1 MAQTLCKQNSKDSMA
16 YPYDDPEQAAL
27 ASYLMTQA
35 QPGQM
40 SMTGREA
47 GTMAGSMVPGT
58 GLMDALGIYPAGDQ
72 GFSPSVRQNL
82 GKGEYLDA
90 MLQLLGAGGD
100 LAMATGVGIPVGM
113 TMKTA
118 AAAGKGAKA
127 ASKGAKAASKGASK
141 VTDSAAGYI
150 PYTKT
155 DPSPDPRI
163 GTRFNAQQMPGL
175 LASRQ
180 DINFDDMLGAS
191 IMTYPTDRLSRHVKI
206 DNVSGVPLD
215 RPIITP
221 GGLTYASDLENIKKN
236 IGYASNE
243 AASRSQN
250 NRALQARKENL
261 AQGGTG
267 RIFMAPHTMAMGG
280 ENFSTA
286 PTDGLLSLIETIGMD
301 PKLAALINDRVRT
314 ASVPTGKVSI
324 PNKYKDFVGIGD
336 GSLRDQLMTGAGLD
350 VGSPGDLRKV
360 FVNKMSSA
368 AAEQGLGFNY
378 RDLQMAMM
386 DRNVVN
392 KPTGLMGDTIYEAF
406 PEMGISAG
414 NHPAYG
420 FNMPGRFF
428 GNSVGAPVSQVME
441 PLYNRLRL
449 NEMGKMA
456 DPDRLTTG
464 KLSTAGKGIS
474 MLLDEKE
481 IARLKRLFG
490 Q

>member
-1 MAQTLCKQNSKDSMA
+1 MA
-16 YPYDDPEQAAL
+16 YPYYDDPEQQAL
-27 ASYLMTQA
+27 ASYLMAQA

-47 GTMAGSMVPGT
+47 GTMAGSMVPGA

-118 AAAGKGAKA
+118 AATGKGAKA
-127 ASKGAKAASKGASK
+127 ASKAGKASKTAK
-141 VTDSAAGYI
+141 EVTDSAAGYI

-163 GTRFNAQQMPGL
+163 GTRFNAQQIPGL
-175 LASRQ
+175 LAPRQ

-221 GGLTYASDLENIKKN
+221 GGLTYASDLENIKN
-236 IGYASNE
+236 NTGYASNE
-243 AASRSQN
+243 AAARSQN

-267 RIFMAPHTMAMGG
+267 RIFMAPHIMAMGG

-286 PTDGLLSLIETIGMD
+286 PTDGLLSLIETIGMN
-301 PKLAALINDRVRT
+301 PKLAALISDRVRT

-350 VGSPGDLRKV
+350 VGSAGDLRKV

-378 RDLQMAMM
+378 KDLQMAMM
-386 DRNVVN
+386 DPNVAN
-392 KPTGLMGDTIYEAF
+392 KQTGLMGDTIYEAF

-420 FNMPGRFF
+420 FNMPGRFS

-474 MLLDEKE
+474 LLLDEKE